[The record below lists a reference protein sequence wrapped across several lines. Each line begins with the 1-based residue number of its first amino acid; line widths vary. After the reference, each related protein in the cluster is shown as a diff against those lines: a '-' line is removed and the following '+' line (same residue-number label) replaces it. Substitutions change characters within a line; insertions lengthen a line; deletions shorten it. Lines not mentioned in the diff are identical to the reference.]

1 MDTERFDKQR
11 RFILEIDAE
20 KRIERQTHI
29 AGMSRREND
38 AEHAWHMAIMT
49 WLLSEY
55 ANEKIDLAK
64 TMLMVLMHDVV
75 EIDAGDAYAYDSQ
88 AKAAAHD
95 RECAAADRIYSI
107 LPPDQARAARDLWE
121 EFEEGAT
128 SEARFAHAM
137 DNLQPVLLNLANE
150 GDDWREHGVFRS
162 QVDQRQAQTRLGS
175 QELWEYVQSQLDR
188 AVEAGWLKTGDL
200 PGEGECS

>member
-1 MDTERFDKQR
+1 MSSLLALSTPALRWLKSKLCEDFPITRIRSQLFGERML
-11 RFILEIDAE
+11 IGCY
-20 KRIERQTHI
+20 H
-29 AGMSRREND
+29 
-38 AEHAWHMAIMT
+38 
-49 WLLSEY
+49 LSC
-55 ANEKIDLAK
+55 
-64 TMLMVLMHDVV
+64 MHD
-75 EIDAGDAYAYDSQ
+75 
-88 AKAAAHD
+88 
-95 RECAAADRIYSI
+95 SI

-200 PGEGECS
+200 PSEGECS